1 MGFGLSGGF
10 SSQDQASTGPLSVI
24 GGGRGVSP
32 WLIGALAL
40 GVFVVAVL
48 WLRKK

>member
-10 SSQDQASTGPLSVI
+10 SSQDQASTGPLSVV

-32 WLIGALAL
+32 WLIGAIVAAA
-40 GVFVVAVL
+40 VVVVL
-48 WLRKK
+48 VLFKRK